1 VEVEGTLRMLAS
13 IGSYGLQGID
23 GYPVL
28 VEVDISNGLPAFD
41 IVGLPDASVKE
52 AKDRVRSAIKNSGYD
67 FPTQRITVNLAPADL
82 KKEGPLYD
90 LPIALGLLCASGQA
104 DASLL
109 EGAAVVGEL
118 ALDGRI
124 RGVAGVLPM
133 VIDARS
139 KGLSRFFLPY
149 DNGREGA
156 LVEGIEILAVS
167 SLSQLLRHLR
177 GEAPLLAQEPL
188 RFDEI
193 DQSGGYTGELA
204 LVRGQREAKRAVEIA
219 AAGGHNLLL
228 IGPPGSGK
236 TMLARSIPSVLP
248 ELTFEEAL
256 EITKVHSVGA
266 SLPKSGMM
274 TTRPFRAPH
283 HSISLAALTGG
294 GRPPK
299 PGEISLAHQG
309 VLFLDELPEFK
320 RDALEA
326 LRQPL
331 EDRQV
336 NIARVQSSVTY
347 PAGFLLVAAM
357 NPCPCGYFGCEEK
370 ECRCTPP
377 QIRRYLS
384 KVSGPLLQR
393 MDLQV
398 EMGPVSYG
406 QLSAADTGEETSATV
421 RERVQLARKRQLLR
435 YKGYGI
441 QCNAQLTN
449 ALMKRHC
456 ALDAE
461 AEEFLS
467 MAFSRLQLSARG
479 YNRVLKIARTI
490 ADLAGADRIDAGHI
504 AEAVQYRTLDRKY
517 WA

>member
-1 VEVEGTLRMLAS
+1 M
-13 IGSYGLQGID
+13 
-23 GYPVL
+23 
-28 VEVDISNGLPAFD
+28 
-41 IVGLPDASVKE
+41 
-52 AKDRVRSAIKNSGYD
+52 
-67 FPTQRITVNLAPADL
+67 
-82 KKEGPLYD
+82 
-90 LPIALGLLCASGQA
+90 
-104 DASLL
+104 
-109 EGAAVVGEL
+109 
-118 ALDGRI
+118 
-124 RGVAGVLPM
+124 
-133 VIDARS
+133 
-139 KGLSRFFLPY
+139 
-149 DNGREGA
+149 
-156 LVEGIEILAVS
+156 
-167 SLSQLLRHLR
+167 
-177 GEAPLLAQEPL
+177 
-188 RFDEI
+188 
-193 DQSGGYTGELA
+193 
-204 LVRGQREAKRAVEIA
+204 
-219 AAGGHNLLL
+219 
-228 IGPPGSGK
+228 
-236 TMLARSIPSVLP
+236 
-248 ELTFEEAL
+248 
-256 EITKVHSVGA
+256 
-266 SLPKSGMM
+266 
-274 TTRPFRAPH
+274 
-283 HSISLAALTGG
+283 
-294 GRPPK
+294 
-299 PGEISLAHQG
+299 
-309 VLFLDELPEFK
+309 LFLDELPEFK